1 MPLIFRHCQML
12 KCQSLLN
19 IFNNSVRPLD
29 KYVICQRS
37 HIWRTSKTGIWTQI
51 YLVTKIFPLFENS
64 LFFPHVTYHLAREE
78 ILQMQSPGRMSNS
91 VMCVKTSLKEFKLKG
106 QFFILE
112 DSLIQCE
119 IVMLGTLLLN
129 NVLMIPVNIL
139 KY

>member
-1 MPLIFRHCQML
+1 
-12 KCQSLLN
+12 
-19 IFNNSVRPLD
+19 
-29 KYVICQRS
+29 
-37 HIWRTSKTGIWTQI
+37 
-51 YLVTKIFPLFENS
+51 
-64 LFFPHVTYHLAREE
+64 
-78 ILQMQSPGRMSNS
+78 MQSPGRMSNS